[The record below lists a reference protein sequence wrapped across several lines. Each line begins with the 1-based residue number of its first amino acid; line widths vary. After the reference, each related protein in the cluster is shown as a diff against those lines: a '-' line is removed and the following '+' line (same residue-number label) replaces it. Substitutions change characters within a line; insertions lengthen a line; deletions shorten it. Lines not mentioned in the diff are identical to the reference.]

1 MLKRK
6 LQDTQRLKV
15 NQVLLFG
22 TITQKGDIGKSKQ
35 GNFAIKFILSD
46 TIFCIC
52 AKETAEMV
60 NILKIGTQVSVEGR
74 ILRINDKN
82 VVYAEV
88 VESYTT
94 QEKIDVKKLKKELK
108 LENHEF

>member
-1 MLKRK
+1 
-6 LQDTQRLKV
+6 
-15 NQVLLFG
+15 
-22 TITQKGDIGKSKQ
+22 
-35 GNFAIKFILSD
+35 
-46 TIFCIC
+46 
-52 AKETAEMV
+52 MV

-74 ILRINDKN
+74 ILRIKDKN